1 MAQPV
6 HNGLSAAEFRRAVH
20 FIFRALKAHQTLRD
34 TLMVTTTTSTPTLS
48 GVADPTDVYGIAHGD
63 GGAKDALS
71 GTSGADKLQGAATFN
86 QYYGSA
92 GNDTSIISA
101 KTTELAHEG
110 ASKGFT
116 DQAFYAA
123 DFGGAGGWSSSN
135 NDFLAFSGFGA
146 GSHIDL
152 VSSKDNH
159 SVNAPTAVLYYY
171 TITDGVTGEVHN
183 FMVNSTNGH
192 ALAKGDYNFY

>member
-1 MAQPV
+1 MP
-6 HNGLSAAEFRRAVH
+6 
-20 FIFRALKAHQTLRD
+20 
-34 TLMVTTTTSTPTLS
+34 STPTNAGTPVTL
-48 GVADPTDVYGIAHGD
+48 DPNAIAHGD
-63 GGAKDALS
+63 GGAKDTLA
-71 GTSGADKLQGAATFN
+71 GTTGSDKLQGAATFN

-92 GNDTSIISA
+92 GNDTFIISA

-110 ASKGFT
+110 ASNVFT
-116 DQAFYAA
+116 NQAFYAA
-123 DFGGAGGWSSSN
+123 DFGGAGGYSSSN

-159 SVNAPTAVLYYY
+159 SVSAPSAVLYFY

-183 FMVNSTNGH
+183 FMLNSTNGH
-192 ALAKGDYNFY
+192 ALGAGDYNFYK